1 MNDVLLIILS
11 SSTQKL
17 SKKMVLNQFL
27 VVMDPANSFSRQ
39 VISVKMDNK
48 YVVDSSFSKYS

>member
-17 SKKMVLNQFL
+17 SKKLVLNQFL

-39 VISVKMDNK
+39 VISVKMDSK